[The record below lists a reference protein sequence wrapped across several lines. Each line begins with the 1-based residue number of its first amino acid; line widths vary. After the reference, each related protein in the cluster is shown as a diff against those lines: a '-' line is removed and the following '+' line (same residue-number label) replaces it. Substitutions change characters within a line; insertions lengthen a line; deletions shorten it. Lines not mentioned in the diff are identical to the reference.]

1 MRDKLS
7 FHMDPDRPYNPFDG
21 KGMSPEDG
29 SGAFG
34 PPDSGSLWQS
44 LPIDG
49 EGEFMDVDAL
59 LNARRPRKQGGRFL
73 SIGLH
78 FFERIKDEN

>member
-1 MRDKLS
+1 
-7 FHMDPDRPYNPFDG
+7 MDPDRPYNPLDG
-21 KGMSPEDG
+21 SGCFPEDG
-29 SGAFG
+29 SGASG
-34 PPDSGSLWQS
+34 PPDSGNLWQS

-59 LNARRPRKQGGRFL
+59 LNPRRPRKQSGRFL